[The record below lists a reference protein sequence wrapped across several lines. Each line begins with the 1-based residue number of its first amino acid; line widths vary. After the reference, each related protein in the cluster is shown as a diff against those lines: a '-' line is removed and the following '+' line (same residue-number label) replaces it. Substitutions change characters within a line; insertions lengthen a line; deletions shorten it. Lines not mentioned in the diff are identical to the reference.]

1 MLSQLERQLL
11 RYEGMPARDVAR
23 AIGCSVRQVTDGW
36 DHLHRRGVLRS
47 APPQQGPA
55 HEHLSFRDFDRM
67 MRENSAP
74 AKPANPE
81 IGWTPETEGSW

>member
-1 MLSQLERQLL
+1 MLTQLERQLL

-23 AIGCSVRQVTDGW
+23 AIGCTVDQVTDGW
-36 DHLHRRGVLRS
+36 RRLHARGVLRS

-55 HEHLSFRDFDRM
+55 HEHLSFTDFDRM
-67 MRENSAP
+67 MRENRAP
-74 AKPANPE
+74 VVPSDPE